1 MPSIEYKTTGH
12 EKFTPAQI
20 GHFILGVPFLRN
32 LLLAFLFVA
41 LLFPLYSWLYL
52 TPAYRDL
59 LTLRSE
65 DEAHRTALHLM
76 RKLKIGT
83 LPLNEAIH
91 QSDMQAAV
99 AELKADFQLRKLKLF
114 DSEGLVLFSTDPAE
128 VGTVNRHPFF
138 TEKVARGRIHSH
150 LVSAGHATL
159 EEEKAAVDM
168 VEIYVPMILDGTFM
182 GAFEIYY
189 DVTEAQAQLSL
200 LQRRS
205 NLTMIFI
212 AAGLLTIAGVVLYQA
227 GRTMLAHRET
237 DRALA
242 EASQDLEKRVD
253 ERTRALIASH
263 TALGMSESRYRTLVE
278 TIPHGIR
285 EIDPEGIITFVNPAH
300 GKLYGYSEEEL
311 IGRSMFDLTA
321 EEEERRRLK
330 AHLAQLIARQPRPS
344 PWLGRDRTKDG
355 RRIDVQVDWRYK
367 RGAGGQVIG
376 LTMILSDIT
385 HRTKAEKALL
395 DNIAFLNTL
404 IDTIPNPVFYK
415 DEQGAFLG
423 CNIAYAQTIGLPKEA
438 ILGRRLVDL
447 DGINFKKRAA
457 DFHGQDMLL
466 ISSPGIRTQ
475 EERLT
480 LADGRTRD
488 FMIYKATFHNIEGQV
503 AGMVGIMADI
513 TERTE
518 ADQRRQLLERQ
529 LLQAQKMEALGTLA
543 GGIAHDFNNI
553 LAAIIGY
560 TQLVFTDTP
569 PDSEAHGHLNRVL
582 EAGDRASQLVKQ
594 ILTFSRRS
602 DMEPSPIQIKTIVKE
617 VLKLVRAT
625 LPVTIEIVQQ
635 IKSDASI
642 MADPV
647 QIHQVMMNLCA
658 NAGYAMRANGGKLAV
673 TLEDTM
679 VDDDF
684 ARRHA
689 DINPGPYLR
698 LTVQDTGSGIAPEH
712 LDRIFDPFFTTKPK
726 GEGTGMGLSVVHG
739 IVAALHGA
747 ITVESAPDK
756 GARFDLYFPVVEGK
770 QPAVSYPTAG
780 KLPTGK
786 ERILFVDDE
795 VFQTDMFRH
804 MLGLLGYKVETRN
817 SGAGALAS
825 FRQNPDA
832 FDLVVT
838 DMIMPEMTGDHL
850 ARALLELRPDLPIIL
865 CTGYS
870 DNMTEEKAL
879 AMGIRA
885 FALKPL
891 TMERLSV
898 LIREVLD
905 RE

>member
-1 MPSIEYKTTGH
+1 MPSIEYNTAGK
-12 EKFTPAQI
+12 EKYTPAQI
-20 GHFILGVPFLRN
+20 GHFILSVPFLRN
-32 LLLAFLFVA
+32 LMLAFLFVA
-41 LLFPLYSWLYL
+41 LLFPMYSWLYL

-59 LTLRSE
+59 LTRTSE

-76 RKLKIGT
+76 RKLQIGT
-83 LPLNEAIH
+83 LPLNEAIA
-91 QSDMQAAV
+91 QADMQTAV

-114 DSEGLVLFSTDPAE
+114 DPQGLALFSTDPAE
-128 VGTVNRHPFF
+128 VGTVNRHRFF

-150 LVSAGHATL
+150 LVRAGESTL
-159 EEEKAAVDM
+159 EEQKAPVDM

-189 DVTEAQAQLSL
+189 DVTEAQAQLSV

-205 NLTMIFI
+205 NLTMIII
-212 AAGLLTIAGVVLYQA
+212 ALGLLTIAGVVLYQA

-242 EASQDLEKRVD
+242 EASEDLEKRVD

-263 TALGMSESRYRTLVE
+263 TALGMSESRYRILVE

-285 EIDPEGIITFVNPAH
+285 EIDTEGIITFVNPAH
-300 GKLYGYSEEEL
+300 AKLYGYSEAEL

-321 EEEERRRLK
+321 EEEERRRLE
-330 AHLAQLIARQPRPS
+330 AHLADLIARQPSPS

-355 RRIDVQVDWRYK
+355 RFIDVQVDWRYK
-367 RGAGGQVIG
+367 RGAGGKVIG

-404 IDTIPNPVFYK
+404 IDTIPSPVFYK
-415 DEQGAFLG
+415 DAQGVFLG
-423 CNIAYAQTIGLPKEA
+423 CNIAYAQTIGLPKEE
-438 ILGRRLVDL
+438 ILDRRLVDL
-447 DGINFKKRAA
+447 ENINFKKRAA
-457 DFHGQDMLL
+457 EFHHQDMQL
-466 ISSPGIRTQ
+466 ITAPGVQTQ

-488 FMIYKATFHNIEGQV
+488 FMIYKATFHDIEGEV

-518 ADQRRQLLERQ
+518 AEQRRQLLERQ

-560 TQLVFTDTP
+560 TQIVFTDTA
-569 PDSEAHGHLNRVL
+569 PDSEAHGHLKRVL
-582 EAGDRASQLVKQ
+582 EAGDRAGQLVKQ

-602 DMEPSPIQIKTIVKE
+602 DMEPSPIQINTIVKE
-617 VLKLVRAT
+617 VLKLVRST
-625 LPVTIEIVQQ
+625 LPVTIEIAQQ
-635 IKSDASI
+635 IKSDAFV

-658 NAGYAMRANGGKLAV
+658 NAGYAMRADGGKLTVA
-673 TLEDTM
+673 LEETI
-679 VDDDF
+679 VDEDL

-698 LTVQDTGSGIAPEH
+698 LTVEDTGTGIAPEH

-739 IVAALHGA
+739 IMASLHGA
-747 ITVESAPDK
+747 ITVKSAPNQ
-756 GARFDLYFPVVEGK
+756 GARFDLYFPVIEGK
-770 QPAVSYPTAG
+770 QQAVAYPTGG

-795 VFQTDMFRH
+795 VFQTDMFQH
-804 MLGLLGYKVETRN
+804 MLGLLGYKVEACN
-817 SGAGALAS
+817 SGADALAR
-825 FRQNPDA
+825 FRQSPDA

-838 DMIMPEMTGDHL
+838 DMVMPGMTGEHL
-850 ARALLELRPDLPIIL
+850 ARALLELKPDLPIIL

-885 FALKPL
+885 FALKPV

-898 LIREVLD
+898 LIREALD
-905 RE
+905 GE